1 MNKFEELLSKYGIS
15 AEEVTFEIE
24 GLSDEELEAK
34 FAEAFETDDNTGEG
48 EGDNGD
54 GEGDDTDGDNSGDGE
69 GENGEGDGESTD
81 DAGNSDGDDTDAG
94 EPEKFTKT
102 FTVELSHDDIRN
114 ALYVLIRQ
122 YETEDEYY
130 YIREVFDNYFVMQ
143 DWYNNKIYKQNYTV
157 DGEDVALDGDRVEV
171 FEILV
176 TKDEKDALDTLKENY
191 SSLEIKYNELKEFK
205 DNYDAN
211 ELRAKKD
218 AIFAR
223 EEYSVLAEDEA
234 FKTLVSDADKF
245 SVEEIEAKAKA
256 IFADHV
262 INTGTFSKSTEGAAK
277 THSVKTNLN
286 KKESKSPYG
295 NLFANK

>member
-1 MNKFEELLSKYGIS
+1 MKFEELLAKYGIS

-34 FAEAFETDDNTGEG
+34 FAETFAGNDDTGED

-54 GEGDDTDGDNSGDGE
+54 GVGDGTDDNVSRDDNSDDEDVNE
-69 GENGEGDGESTD
+69 GN
-81 DAGNSDGDDTDAG
+81 DGDDEGAEDG
-94 EPEKFTKT
+94 EPETFTKT

-122 YETEDEYY
+122 YETEDEYF

-157 DGEDVALDGDRVEV
+157 DGEEVTLDGDRVEV

-176 TKDEKDALDTLKENY
+176 TKEEKDALDALKENY
-191 SSLEIKYNELKEFK
+191 SALETKYNELKEFK
-205 DNYDAN
+205 DSYDAA
-211 ELRAKKD
+211 ELKAKKD
-218 AIFAR
+218 AVLAR
-223 EEYSVLAEDEA
+223 DEYSVLADDEA
-234 FKTLVSDADKF
+234 FNTLKANINEF
-245 SVEEIEAKAKA
+245 SIDEVESKAKA

-262 INTGTFSKSTEGAAK
+262 IKMGTFSKSTEK
-277 THSVKTNLN
+277 VNKVKTVGINFN
-286 KKESKSPYG
+286 TVESKSPYG
-295 NLFANK
+295 NLFAKK